1 MGPIR
6 QGPRDSTPQTLV
18 CRFVF
23 LWTSICLSRTDSIFY
38 LELIKVWKKTEWSLL
53 NKKVRQCHPL
63 PHPFSLQ
70 PHPRSLNYIPSN
82 LVCPWILIHPF
93 QTQLST
99 LTISPRNL
107 ILTLH
112 AHLDFLFILDCL
124 VIVSTADG
132 RFIRIGFPPVSI
144 LTHFSSCRFLPPSIL
159 VDVLFAAFLWLYH
172 VTIICFLILTSVRD
186 ETGF

>member
-6 QGPRDSTPQTLV
+6 QEPRDRTPHTRV

-23 LWTSICLSRTDSIFY
+23 LWTSFCLSRIDSTFY
-38 LELIKVWKKTEWSLL
+38 LELIKFWTKTEWSLF
-53 NKKVRQCHPL
+53 NKKIRQCHPI
-63 PHPFSLQ
+63 PTPFPLK

-93 QTQLST
+93 QTRLST

-112 AHLDFLFILDCL
+112 ARLDFLFILDCL
-124 VIVSTADG
+124 VICCTADG
-132 RFIRIGFPPVSI
+132 RFIRIGFPPISI
-144 LTHFSSCRFLPPSIL
+144 LTYFSPLQISPIL
-159 VDVLFAAFLWLYH
+159 QYLDVLFAAFFRLFL
-172 VTIICFLILTSVRD
+172 VTIILF
-186 ETGF
+186 